1 MLKYNKKLKVIAID
15 ERNYETLRLMGHT
28 SDSFN
33 DVITR
38 ILREKQT
45 PLAPKVSSPGSQGAE
60 PDPTSHEGGEPSEN

>member
-15 ERNYETLRLMGHT
+15 ERIYETLRLMGHT
-28 SDSFN
+28 NDSFN

-38 ILREKQT
+38 ILRDNQT

-60 PDPTSHEGGEPSEN
+60 PDPTS